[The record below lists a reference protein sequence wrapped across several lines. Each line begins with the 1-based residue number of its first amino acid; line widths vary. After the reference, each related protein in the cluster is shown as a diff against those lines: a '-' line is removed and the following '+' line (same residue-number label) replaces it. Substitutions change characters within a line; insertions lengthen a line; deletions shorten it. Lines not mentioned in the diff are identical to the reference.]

1 MLTAYSVMQYLDLRY
16 VIELAN
22 LFRAKVVN
30 VAESRLML
38 ELTGEPEKIDSFI
51 GLLQPY
57 GVKEIVRTG
66 ISALERD

>member
-1 MLTAYSVMQYLDLRY
+1 M
-16 VIELAN
+16 IEIAN

-51 GLLQPY
+51 GLLQPM
-57 GVKEIVRTG
+57 E
-66 ISALERD
+66 

>member
-1 MLTAYSVMQYLDLRY
+1 
-16 VIELAN
+16 
-22 LFRAKVVN
+22 
-30 VAESRLML
+30 ML

-57 GVKEIVRTG
+57 GVKELVRTG